1 VCTDDLGIRKR
12 DSVNIVA
19 LRTSELRM
27 DIVTKNFTAVQ
38 FDFFLCVYS
47 FTPPTCSI
55 FYHKSLAASIPAST
69 RRRGADTTGPD
80 AVMWADGTALQ
91 RRGRSVSHACR
102 PTRPELPHAQDLVT
116 CRDEKASRPGGAACL
131 LFLWHEFHLILT
143 SSLLWCLFH

>member
-27 DIVTKNFTAVQ
+27 DIVTKNFTPVQ

-55 FYHKSLAASIPAST
+55 FLPQVPGRLDSRVDETAVVPT
-69 RRRGADTTGPD
+69 RR
-80 AVMWADGTALQ
+80 
-91 RRGRSVSHACR
+91 
-102 PTRPELPHAQDLVT
+102 DLT
-116 CRDEKASRPGGAACL
+116 L
-131 LFLWHEFHLILT
+131 
-143 SSLLWCLFH
+143 